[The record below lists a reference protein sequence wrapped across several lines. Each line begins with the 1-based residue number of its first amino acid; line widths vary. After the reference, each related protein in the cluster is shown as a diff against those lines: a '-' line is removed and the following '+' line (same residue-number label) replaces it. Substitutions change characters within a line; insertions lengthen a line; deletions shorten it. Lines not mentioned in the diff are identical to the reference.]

1 METVKTP
8 PVPELLSLCRCEVSS
23 TRSWIRDPK
32 QADITMEG
40 TWASNLDPGQVLTFL
55 PNLPVQTWQKDLR
68 HFPVSPEDGEDVWV
82 LSKRPAAAS
91 EEMQTIRNTQQRAAP
106 NRITGLVT
114 VNMKV
119 SDTLCQEKNCSS
131 KPHYERC

>member
-40 TWASNLDPGQVLTFL
+40 TWASNQCTDPGSWPG
-55 PNLPVQTWQKDLR
+55 PNLPAKPSCTNLAER
-68 HFPVSPEDGEDVWV
+68 SPT
-82 LSKRPAAAS
+82 LSS
-91 EEMQTIRNTQQRAAP
+91 
-106 NRITGLVT
+106 
-114 VNMKV
+114 
-119 SDTLCQEKNCSS
+119 
-131 KPHYERC
+131 